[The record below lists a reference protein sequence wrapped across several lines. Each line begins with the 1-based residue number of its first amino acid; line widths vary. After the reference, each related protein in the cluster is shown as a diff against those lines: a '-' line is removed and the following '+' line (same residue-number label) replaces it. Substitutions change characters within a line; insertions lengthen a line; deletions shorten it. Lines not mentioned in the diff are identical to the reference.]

1 MDPPLLLQQKPNRK
15 PIHDAEV
22 EVTETMSACAKRLIV
37 FTNKQDMCRGSPC
50 PKHLG
55 VMPYSKDRAFS
66 LVPQKPINWAICMK
80 FIHTGRPR

>member
-37 FTNKQDMCRGSPC
+37 FTNKQDMCRGIPC
-50 PKHLG
+50 LNRLG
-55 VMPYSKDRAFS
+55 VMPYFK
-66 LVPQKPINWAICMK
+66 NWTFRCCRKSPLIGQFA
-80 FIHTGRPR
+80 